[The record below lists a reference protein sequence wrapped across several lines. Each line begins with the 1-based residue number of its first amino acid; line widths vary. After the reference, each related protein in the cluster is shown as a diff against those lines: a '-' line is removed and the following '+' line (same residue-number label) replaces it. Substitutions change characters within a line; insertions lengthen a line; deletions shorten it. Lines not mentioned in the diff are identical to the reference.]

1 MAPGS
6 VVLHTEASR
15 GFGGQE
21 IRILAESRWL
31 ATHGWRA
38 LIAAQP
44 GTRLLAEA
52 ERAGVPTVAVRMR
65 GPWSLLA
72 VAALRRVI
80 RANDVAVVHTHSS
93 NDAWVAGLAARSLG
107 VPVVRSRHVSI
118 PIPPRRALVYRL
130 ADRVI
135 TNGEAVAAIVP
146 RARLPAPPAVAI
158 GPRPATPP
166 LPPDVSRDRPAPEP

>member
-52 ERAGVPTVAVRMR
+52 ERAGVATVAVRMR

-72 VAALRRVI
+72 VAAMRRVI
-80 RANDVAVVHTHSS
+80 WANAVDVVHSAS
-93 NDAWVAGLAARSLG
+93 CFDELVAG
-107 VPVVRSRHVSI
+107 H
-118 PIPPRRALVYRL
+118 
-130 ADRVI
+130 
-135 TNGEAVAAIVP
+135 
-146 RARLPAPPAVAI
+146 
-158 GPRPATPP
+158 
-166 LPPDVSRDRPAPEP
+166 

>member
-44 GTRLLAEA
+44 GTRLLADA
-52 ERAGVPTVAVRMR
+52 ERAGVPAVAVRMR
-65 GPWSLLA
+65 GPWSLPA
-72 VAALRRVI
+72 VAALRRGHPG
-80 RANDVAVVHTHSS
+80 NDVAPVPPTSLP
-93 NDAWVAGLAARSLG
+93 GPTAARR
-107 VPVVRSRHVSI
+107 P
-118 PIPPRRALVYRL
+118 
-130 ADRVI
+130 
-135 TNGEAVAAIVP
+135 
-146 RARLPAPPAVAI
+146 PAP
-158 GPRPATPP
+158 
-166 LPPDVSRDRPAPEP
+166 

>member
-52 ERAGVPTVAVRMR
+52 ERAGVATVAVRMR

-80 RANDVAVVHTHSS
+80 RPTTSPSS
-93 NDAWVAGLAARSLG
+93 PL
-107 VPVVRSRHVSI
+107 
-118 PIPPRRALVYRL
+118 IPPL
-130 ADRVI
+130 
-135 TNGEAVAAIVP
+135 TPG
-146 RARLPAPPAVAI
+146 
-158 GPRPATPP
+158 GP
-166 LPPDVSRDRPAPEP
+166 

>member
-52 ERAGVPTVAVRMR
+52 ERAGVATVAARMR
-65 GPWSLLA
+65 RPWSLLA
-72 VAALRRVI
+72 VAALRRVL
-80 RANDVAVVHTHSS
+80 RADGRAVVHSPSS
-93 NDAWVAGLAARSLG
+93 IYAVGARRAARCL
-107 VPVVRSRHVSI
+107 
-118 PIPPRRALVYRL
+118 
-130 ADRVI
+130 
-135 TNGEAVAAIVP
+135 
-146 RARLPAPPAVAI
+146 
-158 GPRPATPP
+158 
-166 LPPDVSRDRPAPEP
+166 

>member
-52 ERAGVPTVAVRMR
+52 DRAGVPTVAVRML

-80 RANDVAVVHTHSS
+80 
-93 NDAWVAGLAARSLG
+93 
-107 VPVVRSRHVSI
+107 
-118 PIPPRRALVYRL
+118 PPNVL
-130 ADRVI
+130 
-135 TNGEAVAAIVP
+135 
-146 RARLPAPPAVAI
+146 ARLPTPSSLVSPAA
-158 GPRPATPP
+158 
-166 LPPDVSRDRPAPEP
+166 

>member
-52 ERAGVPTVAVRMR
+52 ERAGVPT
-65 GPWSLLA
+65 
-72 VAALRRVI
+72 
-80 RANDVAVVHTHSS
+80 
-93 NDAWVAGLAARSLG
+93 
-107 VPVVRSRHVSI
+107 
-118 PIPPRRALVYRL
+118 
-130 ADRVI
+130 DRV
-135 TNGEAVAAIVP
+135 
-146 RARLPAPPAVAI
+146 VAI
-158 GPRPATPP
+158 GPGLDTARFHPNVSGAGVREELGLRGPAVG
-166 LPPDVSRDRPAPEP
+166 LVANIRGSKGHEHFLEAARLVLAERSDARFLIVGDGIGFED

>member
-38 LIAAQP
+38 LVAAQP

-72 VAALRRVI
+72 VAALRRGI
-80 RANDVAVVHTHSS
+80 RAHDVPPGPTPSS
-93 NDAWVAGLAARSLG
+93 LYARGARPPPPPPRAPAARRRDATL
-107 VPVVRSRHVSI
+107 
-118 PIPPRRALVYRL
+118 PIPP
-130 ADRVI
+130 
-135 TNGEAVAAIVP
+135 
-146 RARLPAPPAVAI
+146 
-158 GPRPATPP
+158 
-166 LPPDVSRDRPAPEP
+166 